1 MNILGTI
8 EGFFIIITIDKERE
22 KKKIIT
28 FQVLYLTVAIAC
40 CRHKG
45 TKD

>member
-8 EGFFIIITIDKERE
+8 QDFFIIITIDKERKE
-22 KKKIIT
+22 KKIIT
-28 FQVLYLTVAIAC
+28 FQVLYLTVVIAC
-40 CRHKG
+40 CQHKG